1 MLMDGWLS
9 DTCTRCLVQLS
20 AHRHCF
26 DTNHRQ
32 YSKTQCSRLLT
43 MSMKTA
49 DEWLLKSFDV
59 TALKKKDTKIQ
70 RTDKNNCTV
79 LTFAWSK
86 NFSFLALCFPSH
98 YLVSCVTP
106 FLGMLPSACTAK
118 ILEVS
123 SDFSVHYWFNTYST
137 NTMINTSHVK

>member
-9 DTCTRCLVQLS
+9 DICTGCLVQLS

-32 YSKTQCSRLLT
+32 YSKTQCSQLLT

-59 TALKKKDTKIQ
+59 TALKKETKIQ
-70 RTDKNNCTV
+70 RTGKNNCTV

-86 NFSFLALCFPSH
+86 IFTFLAFCFFH
-98 YLVSCVTP
+98 YTSICCPVWLH
-106 FLGMLPSACTAK
+106 FLGMLPSACIAK
-118 ILEVS
+118 ILELS
-123 SDFSVHYWFNTYST
+123 SDFSVLL
-137 NTMINTSHVK
+137 I